1 MKYTSGSAEDVN
13 SSMKNNVR
21 KEIKQKIESS
31 SIEYRKKS
39 SEIIA
44 EKLFALDEYKN
55 AKVVFVYN
63 SVSTEVD
70 TSSIIRKALSD
81 GKIVCLPRVNGENMN
96 AVIIDKNTE
105 YAKSCFGIAE
115 PTTGKTVDKIDLAII
130 PLVAF
135 DNQKHRLGHGKGYY
149 DRFLT
154 THESIKIALA
164 FSIQKVS
171 RIEISKSDVNMDMII
186 TEKEVY
192 K

>member
-1 MKYTSGSAEDVN
+1 MKYTSDSAEDVN

-44 EKLFALDEYKN
+44 EKLFALDEYRK

-96 AVIIDKNTE
+96 AVIIDQNTE
-105 YAKSCFGIAE
+105 YAESCFGIAE
-115 PTTGKTVDKIDLAII
+115 PTTGKIVDKIDLSII

-135 DNQKHRLGHGKGYY
+135 DEQKHRLGHGKGYY

-154 THESIKIALA
+154 THKGIKIALA

-171 RIEISKSDVNMDMII
+171 CIEISKSDVNMDMII